1 MFWLHGFD
9 FWNKAISL
17 VFKMSMVFAFTTA
30 FVRRLL
36 LCLRGRSS
44 FSTSSSQKQKNP
56 AFICFL
62 MLLIADKRGLQHLEM
77 IPQPVLQKQST
88 QRKPIR
94 YVQKKQNKTQKEN

>member
-1 MFWLHGFD
+1 
-9 FWNKAISL
+9 
-17 VFKMSMVFAFTTA
+17 
-30 FVRRLL
+30 
-36 LCLRGRSS
+36 
-44 FSTSSSQKQKNP
+44 
-56 AFICFL
+56 